1 MNAMDL
7 IGAVQADWPRQIFND
22 GAKIISPG
30 DTTDIAFILH
40 AGHASSFDG
49 ALKRRYVAG
58 DLLVPLDFLALTE
71 YQHAVTATDRVAAFV
86 LSRDQIRQLIDR
98 QHHLTWPLSCLL
110 AIDIQKRSNAAGVQ

>member
-7 IGAVQADWPRQIFND
+7 IGAVQADWPRQIFKA
-22 GAKIISPG
+22 GANIITPG
-30 DTTDIAFILH
+30 DTTDIAFILQD
-40 AGHASSFDG
+40 GRASGLDG
-49 ALKRRYVAG
+49 ALKRHYVAG
-58 DLLVPLDFLALTE
+58 DLLVPLDFLALNE

-110 AIDIQKRSNAAGVQ
+110 AIDMQKRSNAAGVQ